1 LAIKIIKGFK
11 SEHQAELN
19 ELSFTLHMI
28 RHSPLT
34 ILGIGIVSTLVMLAI
49 FAPYIIPYAEDAYL
63 AIHPERK
70 LMPVSFKHLFGTDD
84 MGRDLFSRSIYGTRI
99 SLQVGVVV
107 ILVAAI
113 VGVVLGGVSG
123 YFGGIIDEAIMRITD
138 AFLSIPSLV
147 LALAV
152 AATLGPGLN
161 NAMAAIAV
169 TWWPWYARLVRG
181 QVLQIKQELYVE
193 AARAMGGGKL
203 YTIFKHIMPN
213 SLAPIIVNASMD
225 VGYAILTAAA
235 LSFLG
240 LGAQPPAPEWGLM
253 ISTGRKY
260 MPTRWWYTTF
270 PGLMIFIS
278 VLGFNLLGDGLR
290 DLLDPRVRRKGR
302 VKR

>member
-1 LAIKIIKGFK
+1 LTFIKDFR
-11 SEHQAELN
+11 SEHRADLT
-19 ELSFTLHMI
+19 ELSFSLHMI

-34 ILGIGIVSTLVMLAI
+34 ILGMGLVSGLVVLAVL
-49 FAPYIIPYAEDAYL
+49 APFIIPYPEDAYVSM
-63 AIHPERK
+63 HPESA
-70 LMPVSFKHLFGTDD
+70 LMPVSFQHLFGTDE

-107 ILVAAI
+107 IAVAAI
-113 VGVVLGGVSG
+113 IGVVLGGVAG
-123 YFGGIIDEAIMRITD
+123 YFGGVIDEAIMRITD
-138 AFLSIPSLV
+138 AFLSIPGLV

-169 TWWPWYARLVRG
+169 TWWPWYSRLVRG
-181 QVLQIKQELYVE
+181 QVLEIKQELYIE
-193 AARAMGGGKL
+193 AARSMGGGKL
-203 YTIFKHIMPN
+203 YIIFKHIMPN
-213 SLAPIIVNASMD
+213 TLAPIIINASMD
-225 VGYAILTAAA
+225 VGFAILTAAS
-235 LSFLG
+235 LGFLG

-270 PGLMIFIS
+270 PGLMIFLS

-290 DLLDPRVRRKGR
+290 DLLDPRIRRKGR

>member
-1 LAIKIIKGFK
+1 LTIKAIEGFK
-11 SEHQAELN
+11 SEHQAALN
-19 ELSFTLHMI
+19 ELSFTLHMM

-34 ILGIGIVSTLVMLAI
+34 ILGVGIVSTLAILAI
-49 FAPYIIPYAEDAYL
+49 FAPYIIPYPEDAYVS
-63 AIHPERK
+63 IHPERK
-70 LMPVSFKHLFGTDD
+70 LMTVSFEHLFGTDD

-99 SLQVGVVV
+99 SLQVGFVV

-123 YFGGIIDEAIMRITD
+123 YFGGIVDEAVMRITD

-203 YTIFKHIMPN
+203 YIIFKHIMPN
-213 SLAPIIVNASMD
+213 SLAPIVVNASMD

-270 PGLMIFIS
+270 PGAMIFVS

-290 DLLDPRVRRKGR
+290 DLLDPRIRRKGR

>member
-1 LAIKIIKGFK
+1 LTIKIVKDFK

-28 RHSPLT
+28 KRSPLT

-63 AIHPERK
+63 SIHPERK
-70 LMPVSFKHLFGTDD
+70 LMPVSFEHLFGTDE

-193 AARAMGGGKL
+193 AARAMGGGKV
-203 YTIFKHIMPN
+203 YIIFKHIMPN

-260 MPTRWWYTTF
+260 MPTRWWCTTF

-290 DLLDPRVRRKGR
+290 DLLDPRIRRKGR

>member
-1 LAIKIIKGFK
+1 MTIKIVKDFK

-28 RHSPLT
+28 RRSPLT

-63 AIHPERK
+63 SIHPERK
-70 LMPVSFKHLFGTDD
+70 LMPVSFEHLFGTDD
-84 MGRDLFSRSIYGTRI
+84 MGRDLFSRSIYGARI

-123 YFGGIIDEAIMRITD
+123 YFGGIIDEAIMRLTD
-138 AFLSIPSLV
+138 AFLSIPSLI

-181 QVLQIKQELYVE
+181 QVLQIKEELYVE

-203 YTIFKHIMPN
+203 YIIFKHIMPN
-213 SLAPIIVNASMD
+213 SLAPIVVNASMD

-260 MPTRWWYTTF
+260 LPTRWWYTTF
-270 PGLMIFIS
+270 PGLMIFVS

-290 DLLDPRVRRKGR
+290 DLLDPRIRRKGR

>member
-1 LAIKIIKGFK
+1 LTFKIIKDFK
-11 SEHQAELN
+11 WEHQASLSEL
-19 ELSFTLHMI
+19 FFILHMI

-34 ILGIGIVSTLVMLAI
+34 ILGIGVVSSLAILAI
-49 FAPYIIPYAEDAYL
+49 FAPYVIPYPEDAYL
-63 AIHPERK
+63 SIHPERK
-70 LMPVSFKHLFGTDD
+70 LMPVSFEHPFGTDD
-84 MGRDLFSRSIYGTRI
+84 MGRDLFSRSIFGTRI
-99 SLQVGVVV
+99 SLQVGAIV

-113 VGVVLGGVSG
+113 VGVGLGGVSG

-169 TWWPWYARLVRG
+169 TWWPWYARLVRA
-181 QVLQIKQELYVE
+181 QVIQIKQELYVE

-203 YTIFKHIMPN
+203 YIIFKHIMPN

-235 LSFLG
+235 LGFLG

-270 PGLMIFIS
+270 PGLMIFLS

-290 DLLDPRVRRKGR
+290 DLLDPRIRRKGR
-302 VKR
+302 AKR

>member
-1 LAIKIIKGFK
+1 LAIKIVKDFK

-28 RHSPLT
+28 KHSPLT
-34 ILGIGIVSTLVMLAI
+34 ILGVGIVSTLVMLAI

-63 AIHPERK
+63 SIHPERK
-70 LMPVSFKHLFGTDD
+70 LMPVSFEHLFGTDD

-123 YFGGIIDEAIMRITD
+123 YFGGVIDEAIMRITD
-138 AFLSIPSLV
+138 AFLSIPSLI

-203 YTIFKHIMPN
+203 YIIFKHIMPN
-213 SLAPIIVNASMD
+213 SLAPIVVNASMD

-270 PGLMIFIS
+270 PGLMIFVS

-290 DLLDPRVRRKGR
+290 DLLDPRIRRKGR

>member
-1 LAIKIIKGFK
+1 LTSKVVKGFRAQ
-11 SEHQAELN
+11 HQAYLN
-19 ELSFTLHMI
+19 ELTFTLYMI
-28 RHSPLT
+28 RRSPLT
-34 ILGIGIVSTLVMLAI
+34 VLGIGIVSTLVILAI
-49 FAPYIIPYAEDAYL
+49 LAPYIIPYPGDAYL
-63 AIHPERK
+63 NIHPERK
-70 LMPVSFKHLFGTDD
+70 LMPISLDHLFGTDD

-99 SLQVGVVV
+99 SLQVGAVV

-123 YFGGIIDEAIMRITD
+123 YFGGIVDEAIMRITD

-152 AATLGPGLN
+152 AASLGPGLN

-203 YTIFKHIMPN
+203 YIIFKHIMPN
-213 SLAPIIVNASMD
+213 SLAPIVVNASMD

-235 LSFLG
+235 LGFLG

-270 PGLMIFIS
+270 PGLMIFTS

-290 DLLDPRVRRKGR
+290 DLLDPRLRRRGR